1 MSDKAMIRNR
11 IIWAALWVLSVV
23 GISFF
28 GGPISYGFFTLL
40 TLVPIVSLIYLL
52 MVSAFF
58 RIYQEQSSRNL
69 VANKPSPFYFILKNE
84 FFFGFASVR
93 VHFFSSF
100 SSITDL
106 DDGVE
111 YELIPKTG
119 IQKHTNLVCKYRG
132 EYEVGIKSIEVRDY
146 FGLFKRKFNNKE
158 TLRVI
163 VKPDVVQLTSLK
175 SVRSD
180 KMKTRESTYNP
191 SRPDILVREY
201 VPGDDVRFMHWK
213 NSARSGELM
222 VRKMTGE
229 EREGI
234 GIVLQNRR
242 HSEDIMEYLPV
253 ENQMLKSAIA
263 LAYYFTSN
271 NTPVHAYL
279 GHGANSTKTAERVE
293 RFHEMV
299 DWFSKT
305 TFRDEIPVESCMDEI
320 GKDSSIYTCKTVFF
334 IVSEWT
340 ASALSAVKKMHEN
353 NISTVVYFVRNKS
366 GEGVPKVDLPD
377 VEFVVLDPED
387 RLEEVM

>member
-1 MSDKAMIRNR
+1 M
-11 IIWAALWVLSVV
+11 
-23 GISFF
+23 
-28 GGPISYGFFTLL
+28 
-40 TLVPIVSLIYLL
+40 
-52 MVSAFF
+52 
-58 RIYQEQSSRNL
+58 
-69 VANKPSPFYFILKNE
+69 
-84 FFFGFASVR
+84 
-93 VHFFSSF
+93 
-100 SSITDL
+100 
-106 DDGVE
+106 
-111 YELIPKTG
+111 
-119 IQKHTNLVCKYRG
+119 
-132 EYEVGIKSIEVRDY
+132 
-146 FGLFKRKFNNKE
+146 FKRRFNNKE

-305 TFRDEIPVESCMDEI
+305 TFRDESPVESCRDEI